1 MTQTVAHTVAPV
13 AQTVAPVT
21 RTVTRTVAPVVAPV
35 ANAVAPVTKQV
46 TETVAPVVALVT
58 HTVAPVTNRVTEA
71 VAPVTRPVT
80 KSVARVARPITKPAE
95 PPTETVA
102 STAREVSRTVG
113 LDSQT
118 DNLVAPA
125 VAAAGRPAS
134 SVITPD
140 SAPVAPH
147 GTHASAPRSFAGVTT
162 VLGDSAALP
171 QLDGFAM
178 ATASSLAATFTAGL
192 VLNTAPRTGC
202 PSCGSA
208 GHPSTPA
215 PVQAPQL
222 PSAPFTGSG
231 ASAGSGAGGF
241 SLFLIGVLFL
251 TLGAAPRRWTRRRMA
266 SALGWPA
273 PYIALSVSPD

>member
-1 MTQTVAHTVAPV
+1 VTRTVAPV
-13 AQTVAPVT
+13 LAPVAQIVAPVT
-21 RTVTRTVAPVVAPV
+21 RTVTRTIAPVVAPV
-35 ANAVAPVTKQV
+35 ANAVAPVTR
-46 TETVAPVVALVT
+46 PVMKS
-58 HTVAPVTNRVTEA
+58 

-80 KSVARVARPITKPAE
+80 KPAD
-95 PPTETVA
+95 PTTETVT

-125 VAAAGRPAS
+125 VAPAGRPAS
-134 SVITPD
+134 KVITLGSVPAD
-140 SAPVAPH
+140 K
-147 GTHASAPRSFAGVTT
+147 THASAPISFGSVTT

-171 QLDGFAM
+171 QLTRSAM

-192 VLNTAPRTGC
+192 VRSAAPRTAC
-202 PSCGSA
+202 LSCGSA
-208 GHPSTPA
+208 HPASPA
-215 PVQAPQL
+215 PLQAPEL

-231 ASAGSGAGGF
+231 TSAGSGAGGF
-241 SLFLIGVLFL
+241 SLFLVGVLFL